1 MLVEMEEKENM
12 VARVRVFRLA
22 YCAELSRR
30 LKLVVSLLV

>member
-12 VARVRVFRLA
+12 VARVRVFRL
-22 YCAELSRR
+22 SRR